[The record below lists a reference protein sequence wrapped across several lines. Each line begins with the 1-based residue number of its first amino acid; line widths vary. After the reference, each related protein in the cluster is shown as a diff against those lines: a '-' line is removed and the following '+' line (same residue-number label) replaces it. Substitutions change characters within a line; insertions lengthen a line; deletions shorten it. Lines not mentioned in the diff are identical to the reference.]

1 MLDATIHPSIFV
13 SEGLP
18 TPSKLNILI
27 LGNGVRRPSET
38 IRPANLMY
46 RLKRIQAVFF
56 NTNCTHVTYTTGDR
70 KRQVFYDY
78 AKEMKIWRVP
88 EAHLDTPEKYSDRGR
103 EYWQVWNREV
113 PISEFVEREAPK
125 YIQVRLHSHL
135 GEVQRGCEYWQ
146 VWNREVSISE
156 FT

>member
-1 MLDATIHPSIFV
+1 M
-13 SEGLP
+13 
-18 TPSKLNILI
+18 
-27 LGNGVRRPSET
+27 
-38 IRPANLMY
+38 
-46 RLKRIQAVFF
+46 
-56 NTNCTHVTYTTGDR
+56 TYTAGDR

-125 YIQVRLHSHL
+125 YIQVTDNCPIVTARKRSSWKVIFSR
-135 GEVQRGCEYWQ
+135 GEVGNITY
-146 VWNREVSISE
+146 I
-156 FT
+156 TG